1 MYKST
6 GFLAKEYSVTNETI
20 LLWIKEGKFE
30 KVKNNPYPKGDITGC
45 GLTNQ
50 LPLFSMQEYLA
61 QSKKALLKSK
71 KNCSKGNTL
80 MPDLFLTLPR
90 DLTKIDVDIGPFW
103 NKLSREIHCILWQP
117 HQIEL
122 PEPDSH
128 SLSGASN
135 YRGGKSSF
143 WKNQII
149 PSNYSTSLRYFVST
163 QKRLSLSLPASS
175 TPTMEKEAQN
185 VITSQKIRIYP
196 KDEVLWF
203 EALNLYR
210 RAYNLTIEFMRKGR
224 KPSSEFRTQ
233 ICDWCKLECE
243 EHDITYN
250 SNLVQAAY
258 RKACDT
264 RSAVIKKRM
273 KGEKAE
279 MSFMSRNAPQQYFV
293 VPRLSSN
300 KQIFPRILKGCRWT
314 EDAPSEAIGQ
324 TVIVTYTNGQWF
336 ANVKL
341 NQSVE
346 PTKTQSLSI
355 VALDPGV
362 RTFQTAFSF
371 DSAVSYG
378 DGFVNDRLV
387 PLMLELDALLSVRD
401 KLHCEDKSK
410 QWVKDRL
417 KNLNRR
423 IAKVRARQQNLVDD
437 LHRRVAYDLVSN
449 HDVILLPTFET
460 KQMVKK
466 STETRKR
473 FLRRKTVRGM
483 LGLAHYRFK
492 QTLKWMAK
500 KYGKT
505 VRDANE
511 SYTSK
516 TLWDG
521 SILKN
526 LGGKASILFQGK
538 RVNRDIH
545 GARNIL
551 IRFLT
556 KVIEV
561 LSPQGACPLNITKAR
576 FCGFGVLK

>member
-1 MYKST
+1 M
-6 GFLAKEYSVTNETI
+6 FLAD
-20 LLWIKEGKFE
+20 L
-30 KVKNNPYPKGDITGC
+30 
-45 GLTNQ
+45 Q
-50 LPLFSMQEYLA
+50 PLCFYWL
-61 QSKKALLKSK
+61 
-71 KNCSKGNTL
+71 
-80 MPDLFLTLPR
+80 LTL
-90 DLTKIDVDIGPFW
+90 
-103 NKLSREIHCILWQP
+103 N
-117 HQIEL
+117 
-122 PEPDSH
+122 SH
-128 SLSGASN
+128 W
-135 YRGGKSSF
+135 KS
-143 WKNQII
+143 QII
-149 PSNYSTSLRYFVST
+149 ANNSIPNEDKVFAP
-163 QKRLSLSLPASS
+163 QKLYPHLHLLLSLPASS
-175 TPTMEKEAQN
+175 IPTTEKEAEEDEM
-185 VITSQKIRIYP
+185 ITTAKKIRIYP
-196 KDEVLWF
+196 ENESLWF
-203 EALNLYR
+203 ASLNLYR

-264 RSAVIKKRM
+264 RTAVIKKRI
-273 KGEKAE
+273 KSEKAE

-336 ANVKL
+336 ASVKL
-341 NQSVE
+341 DQSIE
-346 PTKTQSLSI
+346 STKTQALSI

-362 RTFQTAFSF
+362 RTFQTAFSEK
-371 DSAVSYG
+371 DAVSYG
-378 DGFVNDRLV
+378 EGFVNDRLV
-387 PLMLELDALLSVRD
+387 PLMLELDALLSTRD
-401 KLHCEDKSK
+401 KLRREDKSK

-417 KNLNRR
+417 KNINRR
-423 IAKVRARQQNLVDD
+423 IAKVRARQQNLVGD

-460 KQMVKK
+460 KKMV
-466 STETRKR
+466 SRRDETRKR

-483 LGLAHYRFK
+483 LGLGHYKFK

-505 VRDANE
+505 VIDVNE

-521 SILKN
+521 SILKC
-526 LGGKASILFQGK
+526 LSTQASILFQGK

-556 KVIEV
+556 KVIDV
-561 LSPQGACPLNITKAR
+561 LSPQGACPLNITKPD
-576 FCGFGVLK
+576 FVVLAF

>member
-1 MYKST
+1 M
-6 GFLAKEYSVTNETI
+6 
-20 LLWIKEGKFE
+20 
-30 KVKNNPYPKGDITGC
+30 
-45 GLTNQ
+45 NQ
-50 LPLFSMQEYLA
+50 LPLFSMQEYPA
-61 QSKKALLKSK
+61 QNKKALLRNKRS
-71 KNCSKGNTL
+71 CSKVNIQTH
-80 MPDLFLTLPR
+80 DFYLTLPR
-90 DLTKIDVDIGPFW
+90 DLTKIDADIGPFW
-103 NKLSREIHCILWQP
+103 NQLSREIHYILWQP
-117 HQIEL
+117 HQIES
-122 PEPDSH
+122 PEQDS
-128 SLSGASN
+128 LLLNGLLN
-135 YRGGKSSF
+135 YQAGELSF

-149 PSNYSTSLRYFVST
+149 PNYSTP
-163 QKRLSLSLPASS
+163 KRLSLSLQAES
-175 TPTMEKEAQN
+175 TPTMDQCVQY
-185 VITSQKIRIYP
+185 VITSKKIRIYP
-196 KDEVLWF
+196 ENESLWF
-203 EALNLYR
+203 ASLNLYR
-210 RAYNLTIEFMRKGR
+210 RAYNLTIEFMKKGR

-243 EHDITYN
+243 ENEATYN
-250 SNLVQAAY
+250 SNLVLATY

-293 VPRLSSN
+293 VPKLSPK
-300 KQIFPRILKGCRWT
+300 KQIFPRILGGCTWT
-314 EDAPSEAIGQ
+314 ENVPNEAVGK

-336 ANVKL
+336 ASVKL
-341 NQSVE
+341 NQSVK

-378 DGFVNDRLV
+378 DGIVNDRLV
-387 PLMLELDALLSVRD
+387 PLMSEFDRLLSARD
-401 KLHCEDKSK
+401 KLHREDKSK
-410 QWVKDRL
+410 QWVKDSL

-423 IAKVRARQQNLVDD
+423 IHKVRARQQNLVAD

-466 STETRKR
+466 SNETRKR

-505 VRDANE
+505 VIDTNE

-521 SILKN
+521 SILKT

-551 IRFLT
+551 IRLCD
-556 KVIEV
+556 
-561 LSPQGACPLNITKAR
+561 S
-576 FCGFGVLK
+576 FGLIR

>member
-1 MYKST
+1 MQDLS
-6 GFLAKEYSVTNETI
+6 LI
-20 LLWIKEGKFE
+20 L
-30 KVKNNPYPKGDITGC
+30 PH
-45 GLTNQ
+45 
-50 LPLFSMQEYLA
+50 
-61 QSKKALLKSK
+61 
-71 KNCSKGNTL
+71 
-80 MPDLFLTLPR
+80 

-128 SLSGASN
+128 SLNGSSN

-149 PSNYSTSLRYFVST
+149 PSNSTP
-163 QKRLSLSLPASS
+163 KRLLLSLPASL
-175 TPTMEKEAQN
+175 TPTTDHCAQD
-185 VITSQKIRIYP
+185 VITSKKIRIYP
-196 KDEVLWF
+196 ENEPLWF
-203 EALNLYR
+203 DALNLYR
-210 RAYNLTIEFMRKGR
+210 RAYNLSIEFMRKGR

-233 ICDWCKLECE
+233 ICDWCLIECE
-243 EHDITYN
+243 DHSTNYN

-258 RKACDT
+258 RKACET
-264 RSAVIKKRM
+264 RTAVIKKRI

-293 VPRLSSN
+293 VPRLSAK
-300 KQIFPRILKGCRWT
+300 KQIFPRILGGCTWT
-314 EDAPSEAIGQ
+314 EDVPNEAVSK

-336 ANVKL
+336 ASVEL

-346 PTKTQSLSI
+346 PTKNEALSI

-362 RTFQTAFSF
+362 RTFQTAFSGT
-371 DSAVSYG
+371 DAVSYG
-378 DGFVNDRLV
+378 DGFVNVRLA
-387 PLMLELDALLSVRD
+387 PLMLELDRLLSARD
-401 KLHCEDKSK
+401 KLHREDKSK

-423 IAKVRARQQNLVDD
+423 IHRVRARQQNLVDD

-460 KQMVKK
+460 QQMVKK
-466 STETRKR
+466 NNETRKR

-483 LGLAHYRFK
+483 LGLAHYKFK

-505 VRDANE
+505 VIDANE

-556 KVIEV
+556 KVVDV
-561 LSPQGACPLNITKAR
+561 LSPQGACSLNITKAG

>member
-1 MYKST
+1 V
-6 GFLAKEYSVTNETI
+6 EED
-20 LLWIKEGKFE
+20 E
-30 KVKNNPYPKGDITGC
+30 IT
-45 GLTNQ
+45 T
-50 LPLFSMQEYLA
+50 
-61 QSKKALLKSK
+61 
-71 KNCSKGNTL
+71 
-80 MPDLFLTLPR
+80 
-90 DLTKIDVDIGPFW
+90 TK
-103 NKLSREIHCILWQP
+103 
-117 HQIEL
+117 
-122 PEPDSH
+122 
-128 SLSGASN
+128 
-135 YRGGKSSF
+135 
-143 WKNQII
+143 
-149 PSNYSTSLRYFVST
+149 
-163 QKRLSLSLPASS
+163 
-175 TPTMEKEAQN
+175 
-185 VITSQKIRIYP
+185 KIRIYP
-196 KDEVLWF
+196 ENESLWF
-203 EALNLYR
+203 ASLNLYR
-210 RAYNLTIEFMRKGR
+210 RAYNLTIEFMKRGR

-233 ICDWCKLECE
+233 TCDWCKLECE

-264 RSAVIKKRM
+264 RSAVIKKRI

-279 MSFMSRNAPQQYFV
+279 MSFMSRNASQQYFV

-300 KQIFPRILKGCRWT
+300 KEIFPRILKGCKWT
-314 EDAPSEAIGQ
+314 EEVPNEAVGK
-324 TVIVTYTNGQWF
+324 TVIVTYTNSQWF
-336 ANVKL
+336 ASVKL

-346 PTKTQSLSI
+346 PTKSQALSI

-362 RTFQTAFSF
+362 RTFQTAFSRS
-371 DSAVSYG
+371 DAVSYG
-378 DGFVNDRLV
+378 DGFVNDRLA
-387 PLMLELDALLSVRD
+387 PLMLKLDRLLSARD
-401 KLHCEDKSK
+401 KLHREDKSK

-423 IAKVRARQQNLVDD
+423 IHRVRARQQNLVDD

-460 KQMVKK
+460 QQMA
-466 STETRKR
+466 SRRDETHKR

-483 LGLAHYRFK
+483 LGLGHYKFK

-505 VRDANE
+505 VIDANE

-521 SILKN
+521 SILNN
-526 LGGKASILFQGK
+526 LSTQASILFQGK

-556 KVIEV
+556 KVIDG
-561 LSPQGACPLNITKAR
+561 LSPQGAYPLNITKAV
-576 FCGFGVLK
+576 FCGFGVFK

>member
-20 LLWIKEGKFE
+20 QNWIKEGKFE
-30 KVKNNPYPKGDITGC
+30 KVKKTKGGHYRC
-45 GLTNQ
+45 GWMNQ
-50 LPLFSMQEYLA
+50 LPLFSMQESPA
-61 QSKKALLKSK
+61 QNKKVLLKNK
-71 KNCSKGNTL
+71 KNCSKANTQ
-80 MPDLFLTLPR
+80 MHDLYLTLHQ
-90 DLTKIDVDIGPFW
+90 DLTQIDADIGPFW
-103 NKLSREIHCILWQP
+103 NKLSTAIHCILWQP
-117 HQIEL
+117 LKYES

-128 SLSGASN
+128 SFRSSLN
-135 YRGGKSSF
+135 YRVGKSSF
-143 WKNQII
+143 WKKQII
-149 PSNYSTSLRYFVST
+149 PSNSTP
-163 QKRLSLSLPASS
+163 KRLLLSKQASS
-175 TPTMEKEAQN
+175 TPTMEKEAQD
-185 VITSQKIRIYP
+185 VITSKKIRIYP
-196 KDEVLWF
+196 KDEALWF
-203 EALNLYR
+203 DALNLYR
-210 RAYNLTIEFMRKGR
+210 RAYNLSIEFMRKGR
-224 KPSSEFRTQ
+224 KPSGEFRTQ
-233 ICDWCKLECE
+233 ICDWCLIECE
-243 EHDITYN
+243 ENETSYN
-250 SNLVQAAY
+250 SNLIQAAY
-258 RKACDT
+258 RKACET
-264 RSAVIKKRM
+264 RTAVIKKRI
-273 KGEKAE
+273 KGKKAE

-293 VPRLSSN
+293 VPRLSS
-300 KQIFPRILKGCRWT
+300 KKEIFPRILKRCKWT
-314 EDAPSEAIGQ
+314 EEAPIDAIGQ

-336 ANVKL
+336 ANVKM

-346 PTKTQSLSI
+346 PIKSEALSI

-362 RTFQTAFSF
+362 RTFQTAFSGL
-371 DSAVSYG
+371 DAVSYG
-378 DGFVNDRLV
+378 DGFVNERLV
-387 PLMLELDALLSVRD
+387 PLMLELDRLLSARD
-401 KLHCEDKSK
+401 KLHREDKSK

-417 KNLNRR
+417 KNINRR
-423 IAKVRARQQNLVDD
+423 IHKVRARQQNLVAD

-466 STETRKR
+466 SDETRKR
-473 FLRRKTVRGM
+473 FLRRKTVRGI
-483 LGLAHYRFK
+483 LGLAHYKFK

-500 KYGKT
+500 KSGKT
-505 VRDANE
+505 VVDVNE

-556 KVIEV
+556 KVIDG
-561 LSPQGACPLNITKAR
+561 LSPQGTCSLNITSAG

>member
-1 MYKST
+1 MPAFDAKNQKAHLSNKKS
-6 GFLAKEYSVTNETI
+6 YS
-20 LLWIKEGKFE
+20 E
-30 KVKNNPYPKGDITGC
+30 KNLHMQD
-45 GLTNQ
+45 
-50 LPLFSMQEYLA
+50 FS
-61 QSKKALLKSK
+61 
-71 KNCSKGNTL
+71 
-80 MPDLFLTLPR
+80 LTLPR
-90 DLTKIDVDIGPFW
+90 DLTKIDEDIEPFW
-103 NKLSREIHCILWQP
+103 NSLSMAIHYTLWQP

-122 PEPDSH
+122 PEPG
-128 SLSGASN
+128 SLSLNGSSN
-135 YRGGKSSF
+135 YRVGESNF
-143 WKNQII
+143 WKNRII
-149 PSNYSTSLRYFVST
+149 PKRSSLVDPSLALGTCFCDVHNSIP
-163 QKRLSLSLPASS
+163 KHLSLSLPASS
-175 TPTMEKEAQN
+175 TPTTEKEVEEYDKVTTAK
-185 VITSQKIRIYP
+185 KIRIYP
-196 KDEVLWF
+196 ENELLWF
-203 EALNLYR
+203 ASLNLYR
-210 RAYNLTIEFMRKGR
+210 RAYNLTIEFMNKGR

-243 EHDITYN
+243 EHDIAYN
-250 SNLVQAAY
+250 SNLIQSAY

-264 RSAVIKKRM
+264 RTAVIKKSRSIL
-273 KGEKAE
+273 GEKAS

-293 VPRLSSN
+293 VSRLSAN
-300 KQIFPRILKGCRWT
+300 KQIFPRILKGCIWT
-314 EDAPSEAIGQ
+314 EEVPEEAIGK

-336 ANVKL
+336 ASVNL
-341 NQSVE
+341 NQSIE
-346 PTKTQSLSI
+346 PTKSEALSI

-371 DSAVSYG
+371 SSAVSYG
-378 DGFVNDRLV
+378 EGFVNDRLV
-387 PLMLELDALLSVRD
+387 PLMLELDSLLSTRD
-401 KLHCEDKSK
+401 KLHREDKSK

-417 KNLNRR
+417 KNINRR
-423 IAKVRARQQNLVDD
+423 IHKVRARQQNLVAD

-460 KQMVKK
+460 KQMTKK
-466 STETRKR
+466 SDETRKR

-483 LGLAHYRFK
+483 LGLAHYKFK

-505 VRDANE
+505 VIDANE

-521 SILKN
+521 SVLKC

-556 KVIEV
+556 KVIDV
-561 LSPQGACPLNITKAR
+561 LSPQGACSLNITKAG

>member
-1 MYKST
+1 MRKS
-6 GFLAKEYSVTNETI
+6 K
-20 LLWIKEGKFE
+20 K
-30 KVKNNPYPKGDITGC
+30 PKGDITGF
-45 GLTNQ
+45 GLMNQ
-50 LPLFSMQEYLA
+50 LPLFSTQESPA
-61 QSKKALLKSK
+61 PNKKAHLLDKR
-71 KNCSKGNTL
+71 NCSEKNTHMRKL
-80 MPDLFLTLPR
+80 YLTLPQ

-103 NKLSREIHCILWQP
+103 NKLSREIHYILWQP
-117 HQIEL
+117 HQIES
-122 PEPDSH
+122 PEVDLH
-128 SLSGASN
+128 LSSGLSN
-135 YRGGKSSF
+135 YQVGESSF

-149 PSNYSTSLRYFVST
+149 PSS
-163 QKRLSLSLPASS
+163 LSLSLPASS
-175 TPTMEKEAQN
+175 TPTTEKEAQD
-185 VITSQKIRIYP
+185 VITSKKIRIYP
-196 KDEVLWF
+196 ENEPLWF
-203 EALNLYR
+203 ASLNLYR
-210 RAYNLTIEFMRKGR
+210 RAYNLTIEFMKKGR
-224 KPSSEFRTQ
+224 KSSSEFRTQ

-300 KQIFPRILKGCRWT
+300 KQIFPKILKGCRWT
-314 EDAPSEAIGQ
+314 ECAPSEAIGQ
-324 TVIVTYTNGQWF
+324 TVIVTYTNNQWF
-336 ANVKL
+336 ASVKS

-387 PLMLELDALLSVRD
+387 PLMLELDALLSARD
-401 KLHCEDKSK
+401 KLHHEDKSK

-417 KNLNRR
+417 KNLNWR
-423 IAKVRARQQNLVDD
+423 IAKVRARQQNLVSD

-460 KQMVKK
+460 QQMAKK
-466 STETRKR
+466 SNETRKR

-483 LGLAHYRFK
+483 LGLAHYKFK

-505 VRDANE
+505 VIDANE

-556 KVIEV
+556 KVIDV
-561 LSPQGACPLNITKAR
+561 LSPKGACPLNITKAR
-576 FCGFGVLK
+576 FCCFGVLK

>member
-1 MYKST
+1 
-6 GFLAKEYSVTNETI
+6 
-20 LLWIKEGKFE
+20 
-30 KVKNNPYPKGDITGC
+30 
-45 GLTNQ
+45 
-50 LPLFSMQEYLA
+50 
-61 QSKKALLKSK
+61 
-71 KNCSKGNTL
+71 
-80 MPDLFLTLPR
+80 LPR
-90 DLTKIDVDIGPFW
+90 DLTKIDEDIEPFW
-103 NKLSREIHCILWQP
+103 NSLSTAIHYTLWQP

-122 PEPDSH
+122 PEVGLP
-128 SLSGASN
+128 LSSGLSQPKVSEAN
-135 YRGGKSSF
+135 YQVGLRHF
-143 WKNQII
+143 WKSHII
-149 PSNYSTSLRYFVST
+149 PIQKVSEAKRSSLVENFCDVHHSIP
-163 QKRLSLSLPASS
+163 KHLSLSLPASS
-175 TPTMEKEAQN
+175 THTTEKEAQS
-185 VITSQKIRIYP
+185 VIKSQKIRIYP
-196 KDEVLWF
+196 ENEPLWF
-203 EALNLYR
+203 ASLNLYR
-210 RAYNLTIEFMRKGR
+210 RAYNLTVEFMRKRR

-250 SNLVQAAY
+250 SNLVLAAY

-264 RSAVIKKRM
+264 RSAVIKKRI

-279 MSFMSRNAPQQYFV
+279 MSFMSRNAPKQYFV
-293 VPRLSSN
+293 VPKLSPK
-300 KQIFPRILKGCRWT
+300 KQIFPRILGGCTWT
-314 EDAPSEAIGQ
+314 EDAPNEAIGK

-336 ANVKL
+336 ASVKS

-346 PTKTQSLSI
+346 PIKTQALSI

-362 RTFQTAFSF
+362 RTFQTAFSGI
-371 DSAVSYG
+371 DAVSYG
-378 DGFVNDRLV
+378 DGFVNDRLA
-387 PLMLELDALLSVRD
+387 PLMSELGRLLSARD
-401 KLHCEDKSK
+401 KLHREDKSK
-410 QWVKDRL
+410 QWIKDRL

-423 IAKVRARQQNLVDD
+423 IHKVRARQQNLVDD

-460 KQMVKK
+460 QQMV
-466 STETRKR
+466 SRRDETRKR

-538 RVNRDIH
+538 RVNRDS
-545 GARNIL
+545 ATR
-551 IRFLT
+551 LT
-556 KVIEV
+556 
-561 LSPQGACPLNITKAR
+561 
-576 FCGFGVLK
+576 

>member
-1 MYKST
+1 
-6 GFLAKEYSVTNETI
+6 LR
-20 LLWIKEGKFE
+20 
-30 KVKNNPYPKGDITGC
+30 
-45 GLTNQ
+45 
-50 LPLFSMQEYLA
+50 
-61 QSKKALLKSK
+61 SK
-71 KNCSKGNTL
+71 
-80 MPDLFLTLPR
+80 P
-90 DLTKIDVDIGPFW
+90 V
-103 NKLSREIHCILWQP
+103 
-117 HQIEL
+117 
-122 PEPDSH
+122 
-128 SLSGASN
+128 
-135 YRGGKSSF
+135 
-143 WKNQII
+143 
-149 PSNYSTSLRYFVST
+149 
-163 QKRLSLSLPASS
+163 SS
-175 TPTMEKEAQN
+175 TPTTEKEAQSE
-185 VITSQKIRIYP
+185 ITSKKIRIYP
-196 KDEVLWF
+196 ENEALWF
-203 EALNLYR
+203 ASLNLYR

-243 EHDITYN
+243 EHNITYN

-264 RSAVIKKRM
+264 RSAVIKKRK

-279 MSFMSRNAPQQYFV
+279 MSFMSRNASQQYFV

-300 KQIFPRILKGCRWT
+300 KEIFPRILNGCKWT
-314 EDAPSEAIGQ
+314 EEVPNEAIGQ
-324 TVIVTYTNGQWF
+324 TIIVTYTNGQWF
-336 ANVKL
+336 ASVKL
-341 NQSVE
+341 DQSIE
-346 PTKTQSLSI
+346 LTKSEALSI

-362 RTFQTAFSF
+362 RTFQTAFSGT
-371 DSAVSYG
+371 DAVSYG
-378 DGFVNDRLV
+378 EGFVNDRLT
-387 PLMLELDALLSVRD
+387 PLMSELGRLLSARD
-401 KLHCEDKSK
+401 KLHREDKSK

-423 IAKVRARQQNLVDD
+423 IHRVRARQQNLVAD

-460 KQMVKK
+460 KQMTKK
-466 STETRKR
+466 SDETRKR
-473 FLRRKTVRGM
+473 FLRRKVPTIGGIRGM
-483 LGLAHYRFK
+483 LGLAHYKFK

-505 VRDANE
+505 VIDVNE

-526 LGGKASILFQGK
+526 LGGKASILFQDK

-556 KVIEV
+556 KVIDG
-561 LSPQGACPLNITKAR
+561 LSPQGACSLNITNSR

>member
-1 MYKST
+1 MLKK
-6 GFLAKEYSVTNETI
+6 LNE
-20 LLWIKEGKFE
+20 G
-30 KVKNNPYPKGDITGC
+30 
-45 GLTNQ
+45 
-50 LPLFSMQEYLA
+50 
-61 QSKKALLKSK
+61 
-71 KNCSKGNTL
+71 
-80 MPDLFLTLPR
+80 LFLTLPASFP
-90 DLTKIDVDIGPFW
+90 KIDKDIKPFW
-103 NKLSREIHCILWQP
+103 NSLSTAIHRLLWQP
-117 HQIEL
+117 HQIES

-128 SLSGASN
+128 SSN
-135 YRGGKSSF
+135 YQVGKSTF

-149 PSNYSTSLRYFVST
+149 PNCSTPQSLSPSSLR
-163 QKRLSLSLPASS
+163 LSIP
-175 TPTMEKEAQN
+175 KEN
-185 VITSQKIRIYP
+185 DFRGKSVITSKKVRIYP
-196 KDEVLWF
+196 KNEALWF
-203 EALNLYR
+203 DALNLYR
-210 RAYNLTIEFMRKGR
+210 RAYNLSIEFMRQGR

-233 ICDWCKLECE
+233 ICDWCKLECFE
-243 EHDITYN
+243 SETISN

-264 RSAVIKKRM
+264 RSAVIKKRV
-273 KGEKAE
+273 KGEKAS

-293 VPRLSSN
+293 VPRLSAN
-300 KQIFPRILKGCRWT
+300 KQIFPRILKGSRWT
-314 EDAPSEAIGQ
+314 EEVPKDAVGK
-324 TVIVTYTNGQWF
+324 TVVVTYANGQWF
-336 ANVKL
+336 ASVKF

-346 PTKTQSLSI
+346 STKSQELSI

-362 RTFQTAFSF
+362 RTFQTTFSGT
-371 DSAVSYG
+371 DAVSYG
-378 DGFVNDRLV
+378 DGFVNDRLA
-387 PLMLELDALLSVRD
+387 PLMLELDNLLSKRE
-401 KLHCEDKSK
+401 KFLCEDKSK

-417 KNLNRR
+417 KNINRR
-423 IAKVRARQQNLVDD
+423 IHFVRARQQNLVAD

-460 KQMVKK
+460 KQMVQK
-466 STETRKR
+466 SNETRKR

-521 SILKN
+521 SMLKN

-556 KVIEV
+556 KVVEG
-561 LSPQGACPLNITKAR
+561 LSPKGAYPLNITKAD
-576 FCGFGVLK
+576 FCGFGVFK